1 MSLQLEK
8 DANVSVQTHIDEFSS
23 RFSILIVFWLLI
35 SLIWMLK
42 VDLIL
47 EYIISILDPCDN
59 NSCSNLYNPAK
70 WSEVRWLSGALL
82 GFVTLLPIIA
92 LQFYKFSRP
101 GLMKNEAKGLRFWLI
116 FCIIGFICNI
126 IATIV
131 FIMPG
136 LFELG
141 HQIQI
146 ELGFVPKYD
155 IVAML
160 SMSIGLIWV
169 EVLIVMGILTLLI
182 ANYTDNISERN
193 LGWWK
198 IRVHGII
205 SMLIILSF
213 YGQVSLTLFL
223 LLISYLSIE
232 IITYSWI
239 KNPSKLQLESPIIF
253 DQYGTARKFLFAQCE
268 CGTTDIFENYPFNN
282 AYYSFSNLCENID
295 EQETLYQ
302 LINTNSFTDLI
313 VFGCRKY
320 EKLNKIEPNIFI
332 SKCNLRNDFSTHK
345 MSNYTNSQQF
355 LSNTDLRI
363 ASLID
368 PWNDEQSYQKI
379 IEQLEKHVNCK
390 PVILSNNDFFQ
401 FPEDIESNDLIIY
414 TSNAVKKKLIKAFDN
429 MNINYTIG

>member
-1 MSLQLEK
+1 
-8 DANVSVQTHIDEFSS
+8 
-23 RFSILIVFWLLI
+23 
-35 SLIWMLK
+35 
-42 VDLIL
+42 
-47 EYIISILDPCDN
+47 
-59 NSCSNLYNPAK
+59 
-70 WSEVRWLSGALL
+70 
-82 GFVTLLPIIA
+82 
-92 LQFYKFSRP
+92 
-101 GLMKNEAKGLRFWLI
+101 
-116 FCIIGFICNI
+116 
-126 IATIV
+126 
-131 FIMPG
+131 
-136 LFELG
+136 
-141 HQIQI
+141 
-146 ELGFVPKYD
+146 
-155 IVAML
+155 
-160 SMSIGLIWV
+160 MSIGLIWV